1 MLDWEAVMAID
12 NAWLEDQFGSRLPN
26 VNMTAISHFLDQ
38 VEQVQLE
45 FLQTRIGFFTPDIL
59 DDYLSS

>member
-12 NAWLEDQFGSRLPN
+12 NAWLEDQFGSRLSY

-45 FLQTRIGFFTPDIL
+45 FLQTRIGLFTPDIL
-59 DDYLSS
+59 DDDLSS